1 MNTVDVLF
9 PAGPNEVFAFEA
21 DLLEAGTAV
30 TFDGVQIG
38 ELLEILEITPKAIR
52 ARLVLFGELPAGRIS
67 GFLPLELE
75 DHPELGPFVSVNDVE
90 VAFRALVEAVTPIF
104 ETFASILS
112 DFMARLGP
120 VLEELVE
127 KFDLLGI
134 VNPRRPRSSSGPDRS
149 PFPPVRHV
157 VAEDDPAAPVSPP
170 LNPRH

>member
-30 TFDGVQIG
+30 TFEGVQIG
-38 ELLEILEITPKAIR
+38 ELLEVLEITPKAIR
-52 ARLVLFGELPAGRIS
+52 ARLVLFGDLPAGRIS

-90 VAFRALVEAVTPIF
+90 LALHSLAEAIAPIF

-112 DFMARLGP
+112 DFAARIGP
-120 VLEELVE
+120 VLEDLVE

-134 VNPRRPRSSSGPDRS
+134 VNPRRARSSSGPDRS
-149 PFPPVRHV
+149 PFPPVKDLR
-157 VAEDDPAAPVSPP
+157 ATSSPKTTP
-170 LNPRH
+170 PRPYRRR